1 MPAGARAGCA
11 AWFGQTFNVLE
22 NGRFLTHGCP
32 KVAAAFRAACAA
44 GARRWGEPLVTF
56 S

>member
-1 MPAGARAGCA
+1 MPAGAAVGCA
-11 AWFGQTFNVLE
+11 AWFGKTFNVLE
-22 NGRFLTHGCP
+22 NGRFLARGCP
-32 KVAAAFRAACAA
+32 TVAAASRAACAA

>member
-1 MPAGARAGCA
+1 MPAGARDGCA
-11 AWFGQTFNVLE
+11 AWFGKTFNVLE
-22 NGRFLTHGCP
+22 NGRFLAHGCP
-32 KVAAAFRAACAA
+32 DVVAAFRAACAA